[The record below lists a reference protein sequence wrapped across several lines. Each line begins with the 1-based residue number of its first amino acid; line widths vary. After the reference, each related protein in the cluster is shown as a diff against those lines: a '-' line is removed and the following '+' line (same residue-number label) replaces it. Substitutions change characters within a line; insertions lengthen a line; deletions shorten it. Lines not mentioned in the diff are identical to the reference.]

1 MFKSTTS
8 LKISDQIIDQVRQAI
23 FEKHLTPG
31 DKLPPEKELMNVFKV
46 SKSTLREA
54 LRSLENMG
62 FLNIRKGASG
72 GAFITEVD
80 IHKAGESLSN
90 FLHFQNFSLR
100 DLSDVR
106 ILVESHIAGMAAR
119 MITDEKLMM
128 LGKMMDD
135 FAEQLKRNIPIALY
149 DNQIEFHRILSLAVG
164 NPFLIFIL
172 DFISNILLDAKRVLK
187 PRKEFYRKVFRA
199 HKLIYKALLE
209 RDPRKA
215 REAMIHHIQ
224 EEEEDLF
231 ALQKRKRVINFDFG
245 SDSKRKSLSTRGWEL
260 KQNLKWR

>member
-1 MFKSTTS
+1 MFKSASS

-31 DKLPPEKELMNVFKV
+31 DKLPPEKELKDVFKV

-54 LRSLENMG
+54 LHSLENMG
-62 FLNIRKGASG
+62 FLTIRKGASG
-72 GAFITEVD
+72 GAFVTEVD
-80 IHKAGESLSN
+80 VRKAGESLSN
-90 FLHFQNFSLR
+90 FLHFQNLSLR

-106 ILVESHIAGMAAR
+106 ILVESHIAEMAAR
-119 MITDEKLMM
+119 KITEEKLLM

-135 FAEQLKRNIPIALY
+135 FAEQLKRNIPIKLY
-149 DNQIEFHRILSLAVG
+149 DNQIEFHRILGLAVG
-164 NPFLIFIL
+164 NPLLIFIL

-209 RDPRKA
+209 RDSRKA
-215 REAMIHHIQ
+215 REAMIQHIQ

-231 ALQKRKRVINFDFG
+231 ALQKRKRVINFDLG

-260 KQNLKWR
+260 NQNLKWR

>member
-1 MFKSTTS
+1 MFKSTS
-8 LKISDQIIDQVRQAI
+8 SFKISDQIIDQIRQAI
-23 FEKHLTPG
+23 FEKHLRPG
-31 DKLPPEKELMNVFKV
+31 DKLPPEKELMDIFKV

-62 FLNIRKGASG
+62 FLNIRKGAAG
-72 GAFITEVD
+72 GAFVTEVD
-80 IHKAGESLSN
+80 VRKAGESLSN

-106 ILVESHIAGMAAR
+106 ILVESHIAETAAR
-119 MITDEKLMM
+119 MITEKHSRM
-128 LGKMMDD
+128 LEKMMDD
-135 FAEQLKRNIPIALY
+135 FAEQLKRNIPIELY
-149 DNQIEFHRILSLAVG
+149 DNQIEFHRILGQAIG

-231 ALQKRKRVINFDFG
+231 ALQKRKRVINFDLE

-260 KQNLKWR
+260 NQNLKWR